1 MGSFAVWR
9 VPVRIAVFCL
19 GVVGVHVMPAG
30 AQEVFIAA
38 SVTQEEGTRANLSPG
53 LIGQVILPIGSF
65 VSIGGGGEFRYFTTG
80 SDVYTVDSGQ
90 FFVGEAHGLLQL
102 GAGGGQTRPFVQMRG
117 GVANGSYSMGNEL
130 FLSFGGGIDFRSS
143 AGSGWRLVAE
153 LKVPQKQDTRVAKFK
168 QWAVHIGK
176 VF

>member
-1 MGSFAVWR
+1 MGSFAVWK
-9 VPVRIAVFCL
+9 VPVRIVVFCL
-19 GVVGVHVMPAG
+19 SVVAVHAVPAG
-30 AQEVFIAA
+30 AQVFVGA
-38 SVTQEEGTRANLSPG
+38 SVTQEEGARASLSPG

-90 FFVGEAHGLLQL
+90 FFVGEVHGLLQL

-117 GVANGSYSMGNEL
+117 GVASGNYSTGNEL
-130 FLSFGGGIDFRSS
+130 FLSFGGGIDFLSGT
-143 AGSGWRLVAE
+143 GSGWRLVAE
-153 LKVPQKQDTRVAKFK
+153 LKVPQKQDMRVTKFK

-176 VF
+176 AF